1 MKNIETIETM
11 EELVQKLHALQK
23 LHSDSL
29 KESRGKYKKF
39 FSTSILRFIRQTEEK
54 YLEFPGIDGA
64 KLERVKVNVKKTLA
78 SCNNFT
84 TAINRTVRGFEQA
97 LRKARSSE
105 TKLPVLDYV
114 YYMLAV
120 FHETEVTVR
129 ELQAAINRGRVTA

>member
-1 MKNIETIETM
+1 MKDIKTIETL

-23 LHSDSL
+23 LHSDAL

-64 KLERVKVNVKKTLA
+64 KLERVKASVKKTLA
-78 SCNNFT
+78 TCSNIT

-97 LRKARSSE
+97 LRKAQSSK

-129 ELQAAINRGRVTA
+129 ELQAAVNKGRVTA

>member
-1 MKNIETIETM
+1 MNTEIETLD
-11 EELVQKLHALQK
+11 ELVQKLHALQK
-23 LHSDSL
+23 LHSDAL

-39 FSTSILRFIRQTEEK
+39 FSASILRFIRQTEEK

-64 KLERVKVNVKKTLA
+64 KLEKIKVSVKKTLA

-97 LRKARSSE
+97 LRKASNSE

-114 YYMLAV
+114 YYFLAV
-120 FHETEVTVR
+120 LHETEVTVR

>member
-1 MKNIETIETM
+1 MNTREIETL

-23 LHSDSL
+23 LHSDAL

-64 KLERVKVNVKKTLA
+64 KLERVKASVKKTLA
-78 SCNNFT
+78 TCSNIT

-97 LRKARSSE
+97 LRKAQSSK

-129 ELQAAINRGRVTA
+129 ELQAAVNRGRVTA

>member
-1 MKNIETIETM
+1 MNTETTETL

-23 LHSDSL
+23 LHSDAL

-54 YLEFPGIDGA
+54 YLEYPGIDGA
-64 KLERVKVNVKKTLA
+64 KLERVKASVKKSLV

-97 LRKARSSE
+97 LRKVRSSE

-120 FHETEVTVR
+120 FHETEVTVK
-129 ELQAAINRGRVTA
+129 ELQAAINKGRVTA

>member
-1 MKNIETIETM
+1 MNTEIETL

-23 LHSDSL
+23 LHSDAL

-39 FSTSILRFIRQTEEK
+39 FSASILRFIRQTEEK

-64 KLERVKVNVKKTLA
+64 KLEKIKVSVKKTLT

-120 FHETEVTVR
+120 FHETEVIVR
-129 ELQAAINRGRVTA
+129 ELQAAINKGRVTA

>member
-1 MKNIETIETM
+1 M
-11 EELVQKLHALQK
+11 QKLHALQK
-23 LHSDSL
+23 LHSDAL

-64 KLERVKVNVKKTLA
+64 KLERVKASVKKTLA
-78 SCNNFT
+78 TCSNIT

-97 LRKARSSE
+97 LRKAQSSK

-129 ELQAAINRGRVTA
+129 ELQAAVNRGRVTA

>member
-1 MKNIETIETM
+1 M

-23 LHSDSL
+23 LHSDAL
-29 KESRGKYKKF
+29 KESRGKYKRF
-39 FSTSILRFIRQTEEK
+39 FSASILRFIRQTEEK
-54 YLEFPGIDGA
+54 YLELPGIDGA
-64 KLERVKVNVKKTLA
+64 KLEKVKVSVKKTLV
-78 SCNNFT
+78 SCNNLT
-84 TAINRTVRGFEQA
+84 AAINRTVRGFEQA
-97 LRKARSSE
+97 LRKAHSSE

>member
-1 MKNIETIETM
+1 MKDIETIETM
-11 EELVQKLHALQK
+11 EEIVQKLHALQK

-39 FSTSILRFIRQTEEK
+39 FSASILRFIRQTEEK
-54 YLEFPGIDGA
+54 YLEFPGIDVT
-64 KLERVKVNVKKTLA
+64 KLERVKVSVKKTLA
-78 SCNNFT
+78 ACNNFT

-114 YYMLAV
+114 YYFLAV

-129 ELQAAINRGRVTA
+129 ELQAAINKGRVTA

>member
-11 EELVQKLHALQK
+11 EEIVQKLHALQK
-23 LHSDSL
+23 LHSDAM
-29 KESRGKYKKF
+29 KEARGKYKKF
-39 FSTSILRFIRQTEEK
+39 FSASILRFIRQTEEK
-54 YLEFPGIDGA
+54 YLELPGIDRT
-64 KLERVKVNVKKTLA
+64 KLERVKVSVKKTLT

-97 LRKARSSE
+97 LRKAHSSE

-120 FHETEVTVR
+120 FHETEVTVK
-129 ELQAAINRGRVTA
+129 ELQAAINSGRVTA

>member
-1 MKNIETIETM
+1 MNTEIETL

-23 LHSDSL
+23 LHSDAL

-54 YLEFPGIDGA
+54 YLEYPGIDGA
-64 KLERVKVNVKKTLA
+64 KLERVKIGVKKTLA
-78 SCNNFT
+78 SCSNLT

-97 LRKARSSE
+97 LRKAHSSE

-129 ELQAAINRGRVTA
+129 ELQAAINKGRVPV

>member
-1 MKNIETIETM
+1 MNTREIETL

-23 LHSDSL
+23 LHSDAL

-39 FSTSILRFIRQTEEK
+39 FSASILRFIRQTEEK
-54 YLEFPGIDGA
+54 YLEFPGIEGA
-64 KLERVKVNVKKTLA
+64 KLERVKVSVKKTLA
-78 SCNNFT
+78 SCNNLT
-84 TAINRTVRGFEQA
+84 AAINRTVRGFEQA

-129 ELQAAINRGRVTA
+129 ELQAAINKGRVTA

>member
-1 MKNIETIETM
+1 MNTETIETM

-23 LHSDSL
+23 LHSDAL
-29 KESRGKYKKF
+29 KESRGKYRRF
-39 FSTSILRFIRQTEEK
+39 FSASILRFIRQTEEK
-54 YLEFPGIDGA
+54 YLEYPGIDGA
-64 KLERVKVNVKKTLA
+64 KLERVRTSVKKTLA
-78 SCNNFT
+78 SCNNLT

-97 LRKARSSE
+97 LRKARNSE

-129 ELQAAINRGRVTA
+129 ELQVAINKGRVTA